1 MPYQIAP
8 DINIFQ
14 SSIWQTNAAVITNE
28 AANIVIDPCYFPAE
42 VQIIADFVNRKR
54 SFNKYIIFT
63 HSDFDHVVGYQHFK
77 GAKLIAHEELKF
89 CDKKSQIEQ
98 LQEIDQT
105 YYIKRKI
112 PFTFPE
118 PDLTFETTYQIPL
131 KNDNILFYHAPGHTG
146 DSCFII
152 SKERRI
158 MFAGDYLS
166 DLEFPFVYYNI
177 QSYMR
182 SLELAGKLIRDLD
195 IEYVVPGHGDI
206 AKGLEE
212 ITDRIN
218 NDKEYLSTMM
228 EKAQDLFVQGLQEIE
243 ITEVLKDI
251 KYRNEPITGAM
262 LRMHTE
268 NIKLVLKELQTF

>member
-8 DINIFQ
+8 DVNIFQ
-14 SSIWQTNAAVITNE
+14 SSIWQTNAVVITNE
-28 AANIVIDPCYFPAE
+28 AANLIIDPCYFPAE
-42 VQIIADFVNRKR
+42 IQIIADFVNRKR
-54 SFNKYIIFT
+54 SFNKYILFT
-63 HSDFDHVVGYQHFK
+63 HSDFDHVVGHQHFK
-77 GAKLIAHEELKF
+77 GAKLIAQEEF
-89 CDKKSQIEQ
+89 NYCDQKSQIEQ

-112 PFTFPE
+112 PFIFPE
-118 PDLTFETTYQIPL
+118 PDLTFENKHQIPL

-146 DSCFII
+146 DSCFIV
-152 SKERRI
+152 SSEKRI

-177 QSYMR
+177 KAYIK
-182 SLELAGKLIRDLD
+182 SLELANKLIRDLE

-206 AKGLEE
+206 AKGLSE

-218 NDKEYLSTMM
+218 NDKEYLLSLT

-243 ITEVLKDI
+243 ITEVLKGL
-251 KYRNEPITGAM
+251 KYRDEPITGAM
-262 LRMHTE
+262 LRMHSE
-268 NIKLVLKELQTF
+268 NIKMVLKELQTF

>member
-8 DINIFQ
+8 DVNIFQ
-14 SSIWQTNAAVITNE
+14 SSIWQTNAVVITNE
-28 AANIVIDPCYFPAE
+28 AANIIIDPCYFPAE
-42 VQIIADFVNRKR
+42 IQIIADFVNRRR
-54 SFNKYIIFT
+54 SFNKYIVFT

-77 GAKLIAHEELKF
+77 GAKIIAHEELKF
-89 CDKKSQIEQ
+89 CDKSSQIDQ
-98 LQEIDQT
+98 LHEIDHT

-112 PFTFPE
+112 PFIFPE

-152 SKERRI
+152 SKEKRI

-177 QSYMR
+177 KAYMR

-218 NDKEYLSTMM
+218 NDKEYLATMM
-228 EKAQDLFVQGLQEIE
+228 EKAQDLFIQGLQEIE
-243 ITEVLKDI
+243 ITEVLKSI

-268 NIKLVLKELQTF
+268 NIRLVLKELQTF